1 MARLCIVLTVPFTL
15 NAFVRPHLDY
25 LLRMFEI
32 TVCVNMRNGKIPSFV
47 PQEVRLK
54 QLDIERRISPWADLI
69 AAYQLQHILRAG
81 QFDIVLSMTPKG
93 GMIGMGCAL
102 LCGVSTRIHCF
113 TGQVWAT
120 RTGFVRVLLRAID
133 RAIAFCAT
141 RLLADSQS
149 QRDFLIENG
158 VVRAEKIRV
167 LANGSMAGVDVD
179 RFRPDPIVRSKVRTE
194 LGLEDESVCILYVGR
209 LNGEKGVPELVAAF
223 AGLAASHQQLHL
235 LLVGPEEEPV
245 PSVPKYESRI
255 HRVGYTTE
263 VERYM
268 AGADIFCLP
277 SHREGFGQVLIEAG
291 AVGLPVVA
299 SRIYGITDAVVD
311 GVTGLLHEPREVGA
325 LVQSLAVLIQN
336 PPLRARLG
344 EAGRQR
350 AQEEFGTERVS
361 LALSEFLQRELER
374 KSKGTA

>member
-1 MARLCIVLTVPFTL
+1 M
-15 NAFVRPHLDY
+15 
-25 LLRMFEI
+25 
-32 TVCVNMRNGKIPSFV
+32 
-47 PQEVRLK
+47 
-54 QLDIERRISPWADLI
+54 
-69 AAYQLQHILRAG
+69 
-81 QFDIVLSMTPKG
+81 
-93 GMIGMGCAL
+93 
-102 LCGVSTRIHCF
+102 
-113 TGQVWAT
+113 
-120 RTGFVRVLLRAID
+120 
-133 RAIAFCAT
+133 
-141 RLLADSQS
+141 
-149 QRDFLIENG
+149 
-158 VVRAEKIRV
+158 
-167 LANGSMAGVDVD
+167 
-179 RFRPDPIVRSKVRTE
+179 
-194 LGLEDESVCILYVGR
+194 
-209 LNGEKGVPELVAAF
+209 
-223 AGLAASHQQLHL
+223 
-235 LLVGPEEEPV
+235 
-245 PSVPKYESRI
+245 PKYESRI